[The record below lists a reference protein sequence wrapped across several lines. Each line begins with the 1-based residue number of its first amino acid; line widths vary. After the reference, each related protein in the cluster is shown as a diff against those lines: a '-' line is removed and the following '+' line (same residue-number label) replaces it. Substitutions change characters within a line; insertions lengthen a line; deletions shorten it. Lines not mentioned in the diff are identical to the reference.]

1 MDTIFTLLE
10 NLQPRPLDA
19 GQTFSGKPSGVT
31 VQGYSTPSA
40 YTPDLDP
47 SFILHEGCR
56 DIIVWLINPTDPL
69 YVFGPTG
76 CAKTSSI
83 KQLAAGVS
91 YLSLKSQA
99 MPDLNLLILQAT

>member
-1 MDTIFTLLE
+1 MSSMKTELE
-10 NLQPRPLDA
+10 NLQPMPLDA
-19 GQTFSGKPSGVT
+19 GHTFSGKPSGVA

-40 YTPDLDP
+40 YTPELDP

-76 CAKTSSI
+76 CAKTSSV
-83 KQLAAGVS
+83 KQLAAR
-91 YLSLKSQA
+91 
-99 MPDLNLLILQAT
+99 LNYTPA